1 MPAVKNQGFQY
12 LEELLNEMIACADA
26 WNKNKEFKVY
36 SDSSTF
42 TLSLIRDGVG
52 GLQTTPLSEFPSCRF
67 AFLLGLPFGQFT
79 YPLSRYPCIYEK
91 KFKTFCREK
100 GWVVGD
106 CNNPPLPVL
115 RGMGWQQK

>member
-67 AFLLGLPFGQFT
+67 CFFARIAIWSIHLPIVQIPM
-79 YPLSRYPCIYEK
+79 YL
-91 KFKTFCREK
+91 
-100 GWVVGD
+100 
-106 CNNPPLPVL
+106 
-115 RGMGWQQK
+115 

>member
-42 TLSLIRDGVG
+42 NLSLIRDGVG
-52 GLQTTPLSEFPSCRF
+52 GLQTTSLSEFPSCRF
-67 AFLLGLPFGQFT
+67 CFFAIGLPFGQFT

-91 KFKTFCREK
+91 KIQ
-100 GWVVGD
+100 
-106 CNNPPLPVL
+106 NILP
-115 RGMGWQQK
+115 